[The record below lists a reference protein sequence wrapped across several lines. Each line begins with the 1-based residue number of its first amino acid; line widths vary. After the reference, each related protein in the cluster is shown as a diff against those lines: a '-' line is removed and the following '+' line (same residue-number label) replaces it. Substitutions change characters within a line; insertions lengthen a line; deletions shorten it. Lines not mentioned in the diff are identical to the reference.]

1 MEYSSKEIKVGFMVV
16 MGFTILVVFLIAI
29 FGIKWQDDTKEYKT
43 YLKSIPGIVEG
54 SLVKYGGM
62 DVGHIA
68 KIDLPDANN
77 IDATIRLT
85 LKINKNTPVR
95 ENSFAYVTS
104 ISFMA
109 QQHIEISPGSLDA
122 QLLVGGADLEGKEVP
137 NFMQMAEPFEDL
149 SEDAGI
155 LIGQLTKLLNDENL
169 KHVNSMVANI
179 DTVLIAGGD
188 NFLGLMANM
197 EEISGNLTQVSAD
210 LNELMTNNKGN
221 FDETLKYVQTTTAE
235 TSELIKVL
243 RKTIGEF
250 ESLVAAN
257 GSSIIEIME
266 NFQYA
271 SQNFEEFTRAVK
283 ERPWLLVRKAAPPER
298 DLP

>member
-1 MEYSSKEIKVGFMVV
+1 MVV